1 MTEQERDALLVQ
13 LRADVH
19 DHGAKLASIEQK
31 VDRIEQKLD
40 MGIAKALVLL
50 RDIRSKTTG
59 GRNA

>member
-1 MTEQERDALLVQ
+1 MAS
-13 LRADVH
+13 
-19 DHGAKLASIEQK
+19 KLASIEQK

-40 MGIAKALVLL
+40 MGIAKELVLL